1 MPDQQL
7 AQLNIASLAYPLD
20 SPELKDF
27 VDNLDLINSLAERSD
42 GFVWRLQTPAGN
54 ATDID
59 AATFKDFGDDII
71 VNMSTWR
78 DVESLRKFVYKTV
91 HVRFLK
97 RRAEWF
103 AKMKTHSVLWW
114 IPAGTTPTL
123 EEAHT
128 KLQLLDKNGAT
139 KDAFS
144 LDQVFQVN
152 RPIN

>member
-103 AKMKTHSVLWW
+103 AK
-114 IPAGTTPTL
+114 PTL
-123 EEAHT
+123 CSPLFRLET
-128 KLQLLDKNGAT
+128 
-139 KDAFS
+139 S
-144 LDQVFQVN
+144 IR
-152 RPIN
+152 RPTPCRVSV